1 MPHGAR
7 DWSNIGAEVTVHG
20 LDDMGELAARLLSP
34 NVFNREGNVL
44 FIETFE
50 HGIETWV
57 TSSHGTD
64 NEIRWSALK
73 ARYGSYSM
81 RLVPGTDGARLAQ
94 CWRLFPYPVLSRFGL
109 EAHIHASGDPE
120 HIDCI
125 LYVYTGTNRA
135 DYSLRYDFEDQ
146 ELRLR
151 KASAAWQTF
160 ATGIPWSE
168 DSSLF
173 HAIKLVVDFSAET
186 YVRCIFDGVEYNL
199 EAYGRYAPAD
209 AASPSIEALFMFTTQ
224 SGKDTVVYLDDVI
237 ITQNE
242 P

>member
-7 DWSNIGAEVTVHG
+7 DWANIGADETVHG
-20 LDDMGELAARLLSP
+20 LDDMAELAARMGSP
-34 NVFNREGNVL
+34 NTFNREGNVL

-50 HGIETWV
+50 HGIDTWIYD
-57 TSSHGTD
+57 SYGTGH
-64 NEIRWSALK
+64 EIRWSALK

-81 RLVPGTDGARLAQ
+81 RLVPGKDGARLAQ

-120 HIDCI
+120 HIDWI
-125 LYVYTGTNRA
+125 LYVFDGSLRA
-135 DYSLRYDFEDQ
+135 DYSIRYDFVDQ

-160 ATGIPWSE
+160 ATNVPWSE
-168 DSSLF
+168 DLSLF
-173 HAIKLVVDFSAET
+173 HAAKVVVDFSAET
-186 YVRCIFDGVEYNL
+186 YVRCIFDGTEYNL
-199 EAYGRYAPAD
+199 EAYGRFEGASAT
-209 AASPSIEALFMFTTQ
+209 SPSIEALFMFTTQ
-224 SGKDTVVYLDDVI
+224 SGKDTVVYLDDI
-237 ITQNE
+237 IVTQNE